1 MRNNEINK
9 KIPVYLHKCFSPKY
23 ANSLFYICVC
33 IYVYIYNMCVCVCMN
48 SHSNNIATIL
58 PVLSSALRSYTVLS
72 TKLLLGNDS
81 ASSREK
87 MHSLHERV
95 NAAIRKGDNFPPF
108 SAYWKQKFAFPEQ
121 KAE

>member
-1 MRNNEINK
+1 
-9 KIPVYLHKCFSPKY
+9 
-23 ANSLFYICVC
+23 
-33 IYVYIYNMCVCVCMN
+33 MN